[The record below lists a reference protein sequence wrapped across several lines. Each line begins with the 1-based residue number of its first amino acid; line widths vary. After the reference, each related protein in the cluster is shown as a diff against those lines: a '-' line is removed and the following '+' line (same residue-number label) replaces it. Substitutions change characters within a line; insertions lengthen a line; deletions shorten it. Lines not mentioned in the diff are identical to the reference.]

1 MSFSGLILTN
11 AGRNEL
17 IKAEMGTPFRITAV
31 AFGDGSYNGSY
42 MAIKSLAHKV
52 MELPVTR
59 IERKGDEVWVEC
71 DFVSTDVPQA
81 FYMREIG
88 IIANGQ
94 LCYYDNAREDAEYID
109 PDAGN
114 LIKQK
119 RMRFVL
125 LISGEVEIHTEIAS
139 SLYALETD
147 LRECEDALSAA
158 IATKAPADKAFL
170 NRGIFAGD
178 IDSLRGLGKA
188 GSYWVQ
194 PVSKGTT
201 SATDSFPFGSE
212 CYYDLCVFVK
222 NTTDA
227 TQMAICY
234 EVNGR
239 NDVRYRMYTNGQ
251 WYPWSTRTGTGNI
264 SGIGDGSMTGAIA
277 ALNAPTFTQ
286 AGSRINIVSGDKI
299 PTIFGKIMKFFAD
312 LKAVA
317 FSGSYSDLS
326 DKPSIPA
333 AVAVKGNAEAVYRT
347 GNVNLT
353 PANIGLGNVAN
364 ERQYSASNPQPS
376 VTGSSGSCT
385 GNAATATKAAQD
397 GNGRNIAA
405 TYLPK
410 SDIGGNY
417 GASLTVTKSIPN
429 DAETEILSVTIG
441 VAGVYLIHGQAN
453 FASNKNGL
461 RRLELKNNN
470 ADGSFGGTQVGAS
483 GSGKTDVQVVG
494 ISASTFAAGGKV
506 RLYAQQNC
514 GAALNVTSAY
524 MCAIRLK

>member
-17 IKAEMGTPFRITAV
+17 IKAEMGTPFQITAV

-42 MAIKSLAHKV
+42 MAIKSLAHQV
-52 MELPVTR
+52 MELPVTK
-59 IERKGDEVWVEC
+59 IERKGNEVWVEC
-71 DFVSTDVPQA
+71 DFASTDVPQA

-125 LISGEVEIHTEIAS
+125 LISGEVEIHAQIAS

-147 LRECEDALSAA
+147 LRENVTALNAA
-158 IATKAPADKAFL
+158 INTKASADKTFL
-170 NRGIFAGD
+170 SHGIFAGD

-201 SATDSFPFGSE
+201 SATDSFPFGPE

-222 NTTDA
+222 NATDA

-239 NDVRYRMYTNGQ
+239 NDVRYRMYANGQ
-251 WYPWSTRTGTGNI
+251 WYPWSMRTGTANI

-286 AGSRINIVSGDKI
+286 AGTRTNIASGEKMSI
-299 PTIFGKIMKFFAD
+299 LFGKIMKFFAD
-312 LKAVA
+312 IKAVA

-326 DKPSIPA
+326 NKPSIPA
-333 AVAVKGNAEAVYRT
+333 AVAVKGNAETTYHT
-347 GNVNLT
+347 GNVNIT

-364 ERQYSASNPQPS
+364 ERQYSANNPQPS
-376 VTGSSGSCT
+376 VAGSSGSCT
-385 GNAATATKAAQD
+385 GNAATATRAAQD
-397 GNGRNIAA
+397 WAGRNIVD
-405 TYLPK
+405 TYLLK
-410 SDIGGNY
+410 SDIGVNY
-417 GASLTVTKSIPN
+417 GASRSTAKSIPN
-429 DAETEILSVTIG
+429 DVDTEVLTVKVGATG
-441 VAGVYLIHGQAN
+441 TYLILGQVH
-453 FASNKNGL
+453 FAGNKTGY
-461 RRLELKNNN
+461 RHVKFMS
-470 ADGSFGGTQVGAS
+470 DDGKGSFGGVKVA
-483 GSGKTDVQVVG
+483 
-494 ISASTFAAGGKV
+494 ASTSGATNVQAFSMSAAGLPANYTV
-506 RLYAQQNC
+506 RLYAAQNS
-514 GAALNVTSAY
+514 GAALNVTSAWLT
-524 MCAIRLK
+524 AIRLK

>member
-17 IKAEMGTPFRITAV
+17 INAEMGTPFRITDIV
-31 AFGDGSYNGSY
+31 FGDGSYNGSY

-52 MELPVTR
+52 MELPITK

-71 DFVSTDVPQA
+71 DFASTDVPQA

-109 PDAGN
+109 PESDN

-170 NRGIFAGD
+170 SRGIFARD
-178 IDSLRGLGKA
+178 IDTLRGLGKA

-194 PVSKGTT
+194 PVSYGTT
-201 SATDSFPFGSE
+201 SASGSIPFGPDN
-212 CYYDLCVFVK
+212 YYDLHVFVK
-222 NTTDA
+222 NTNDA
-227 TQMAICY
+227 TQMAVCY
-234 EVNGR
+234 ESNGR
-239 NDVRYRMYTNGQ
+239 NDVRFRIYTNGK
-251 WYPWSTRTGTGNI
+251 WYPWCTRLGMSDI
-264 SGIGDGSMTGAIA
+264 SGIGDGSVTGAIA

-286 AGSRINIVSGDKI
+286 TGSRINIVSGDKL
-299 PTIFGKIMKFFAD
+299 PTILGKIMKFFAD

-317 FSGSYSDLS
+317 FSGSYRDLS

-333 AVAVKGNAEAVYRT
+333 AVAVKGNAEPAYRT

-353 PANIGLGNVAN
+353 PANIGLGNVTN

-376 VTGSSGSCT
+376 VAGSSGSCT

-397 GNGRNIAA
+397 WAGRNIVD

-410 SDIGGNY
+410 SDIGVNY
-417 GASLTVTKSIPN
+417 TASLLATKLIPN
-429 DAETEILSVTIG
+429 DVDTEVLTVRVEATG
-441 VAGVYLIHGQAN
+441 AYLLVGQVH
-453 FASNKNGL
+453 FSGNKTGY
-461 RRLELKNNN
+461 RHVKFMSTD
-470 ADGSFGGTQVGAS
+470 ATGSFGGPRAAAS
-483 GSGKTDVQVVG
+483 NSGGTVVQA
-494 ISASTFAAGGKV
+494 ISMSAPTLPANYTV
-506 RLYAQQNC
+506 RLYVRQNS
-514 GAALNVTSAY
+514 GVALNVTTAY
-524 MCAIRLK
+524 LTAIRLK